1 MKKAWKAFKKWFI
14 PHQEN
19 NHKPHILRSRTVAI
33 VCALAIAVEFFFL
46 SDLSM
51 PAFRSPILGDIVV
64 TALTDG
70 TNSARIA
77 NSMPSLQVSPLLT
90 EAAQEK
96 ANDMAANG
104 YFAHTSP
111 AGLTPWHWFE
121 NVGYGFTYAG
131 ENLAVDF
138 SDSQDVITAWLNSPE
153 HRANIMN
160 ENFTQFGIAIAT
172 GTYEGQPAVFVA
184 EEFGTPSSLMA
195 AAESAGTGSSSGTR
209 SAPKVEPTTIATS
222 ESRTSS
228 SGQMFVA
235 VKGASTK
242 AVSAVPAVTRSA
254 PKAKAVSVSSNVP
267 ATSVASVTSSGP
279 GTVPSGAISIISI
292 VTSSASAAT
301 ESIMKTN
308 VVQQAIANPRSAVNS
323 IYLLMAL
330 VFAFALLLNI
340 FVKIR
345 IQHPDIIM
353 GGVIAI
359 SLAGMFIVLN
369 QHIFLSA
376 LIK

>member
-1 MKKAWKAFKKWFI
+1 MKKAWGAFKKWFI

-19 NHKPHILRSRTVAI
+19 DHKPHILRSRTIVVACI
-33 VCALAIAVEFFFL
+33 LAIAIEFFFL

-64 TALTDG
+64 SALTDG
-70 TNSARIA
+70 TNSARVT
-77 NSMPSLQVSPLLT
+77 NGMPSLEVNPLLT

-121 NVGYGFTYAG
+121 NVGYDFTYAG

-160 ENFTQFGIAIAT
+160 QNFTQIGIAIAT
-172 GTYEGQPAVFVA
+172 GTYNGQPAVFVA
-184 EEFGTPSSLMA
+184 EEFGTPSVLMA
-195 AAESAGTGSSSGTR
+195 EAEAAGSGLSSGTQ
-209 SAPKVEPTTIATS
+209 STPKVEPTVISTS
-222 ESRTSS
+222 ESQTSS
-228 SGQMFVA
+228 SDQMFVA
-235 VKGASTK
+235 VKGASVK
-242 AVSAVPAVTRSA
+242 AVSAA
-254 PKAKAVSVSSNVP
+254 PKITAAAKAKTVSVSANVSP
-267 ATSVASVTSSGP
+267 ISIAPVTSSGPSAVSAKISVASVT
-279 GTVPSGAISIISI
+279 
-292 VTSSASAAT
+292 TSAVGEVT
-301 ESIMKTN
+301 ESVAKTS
-308 VVQQAIANPRSAVNS
+308 VVQQVIANPKSTVNS

-345 IQHPDIIM
+345 VQHPDVIM

-359 SLAGMFIVLN
+359 SLAGIFIVLN

-376 LIK
+376 VIK